1 MQQFLSKFTNHA
13 FRPSFSLLHLL
24 SKYFSKNTYYHAI
37 IFGHVEKKSVLCR
50 LKTIET
56 DMSKEI
62 QIETKE
68 QSDRHEVYQSLIP
81 QLESLIAGESNLVG
95 VLANVTATLRT
106 AFGERFFWVGFY
118 IVEGENLL
126 LGPFQGTVACF
137 SIGRGR
143 GVCGSAWVREET
155 VIVDDVEQFPGHIA
169 CSSLSRSEIVVP
181 VKGSNGEVVAV
192 LDIDSTELKSFD
204 DTDREGLEIIC
215 AMLGHLFH

>member
-1 MQQFLSKFTNHA
+1 MAPFMA
-13 FRPSFSLLHLL
+13 
-24 SKYFSKNTYYHAI
+24 YFPKISDYHAI
-37 IFGHVEKKSVLCR
+37 IFGHVEKKSVLCI
-50 LKTIET
+50 LKIIHTN
-56 DMSKEI
+56 MNKGI
-62 QIETKE
+62 QIESRE
-68 QSDRHEVYQSLIP
+68 QSDRQEVYLSLIP

-95 VLANVTATLRT
+95 VLANVTAALRT

-118 IVEGENLL
+118 IVEGERLL

-143 GVCGSAWVREET
+143 GVCGAAWVREET

-181 VKGSNGEVVAV
+181 VKGTNSEVVAV

-204 DTDREGLEIIC
+204 DTDRKGLESIC
-215 AMLGHLFH
+215 AILGPLFH

>member
-1 MQQFLSKFTNHA
+1 MN
-13 FRPSFSLLHLL
+13 
-24 SKYFSKNTYYHAI
+24 
-37 IFGHVEKKSVLCR
+37 
-50 LKTIET
+50 
-56 DMSKEI
+56 KEI
-62 QIETKE
+62 QIESSE

-81 QLESLIAGESNLVG
+81 QLESLIVGESNLVG
-95 VLANVTATLRT
+95 VLANVTAALRT
-106 AFGERFFWVGFY
+106 TFGERFFWVGFY

-181 VKGSNGEVVAV
+181 VKGTDGEVVAV

-204 DTDREGLEIIC
+204 DADREGLEIIC
-215 AMLGHLFH
+215 AMLGPLFH